1 MSLTLTTL
9 SSDNFQRANAYPLG
23 GLWVYDYT
31 GADGLEIDS
40 DLANAPVNQPGSPSN
55 LTSGEQ
61 GYNYSLPNDHFVSVT
76 LAENALKSGAF
87 IALGVRTDFV
97 TRPFNTDGAYSVN
110 LQLQGGGGNSI
121 TWYLY
126 PQEGGAQANRSVTAH
141 VGDVFTLAVV
151 GTTAYVLQNSTI
163 LTSATVAGEY
173 DGPGLPYTGMFMS
186 NEGTGDESGFV
197 SLYAVGSASVTS
209 SGGGGGS
216 DSYSPSLAYV
226 GTIRVVSAPDND
238 SAPNPFIGTF
248 EVLAA
253 APAGFPNAPYL
264 GHIVEGSAPAGRAN
278 PNLGQVFVVA
288 SAPAGEPDPFLGTAV
303 KN

>member
-1 MSLTLTTL
+1 MALTLTTL

-61 GYNYSLPNDHFVSVT
+61 GYNYSLPNDHFVSIT

-126 PQEGGAQANRSVTAH
+126 PQEGGAQADGSVTAH

-209 SGGGGGS
+209 SGGGGGGG
-216 DSYSPSLAYV
+216 SYSSSLPFLGSV
-226 GTIRVVSAPDND
+226 RVVASAP
-238 SAPNPFIGTF
+238 SGQAVPFIGT
-248 EVLAA
+248 VTK
-253 APAGFPNAPYL
+253 
-264 GHIVEGSAPAGRAN
+264 ISSAPAGLPNPYLGNVVAGTPSAN
-278 PNLGQVFVVA
+278 DTNPALGQVVEVA
-288 SAPAGEPDPFLGTAV
+288 SAPAGDNDPFLGAV
-303 KN
+303 EGT